1 MTSRNDFNWFH
12 NFEALKAN
20 IQERGHLPD
29 KHVVENR
36 ALLSWAKYQRK
47 KIKEG
52 KLDDE
57 KRELFESLLD
67 TRSIEHMGGRK
78 RKNVIQEQERNGL
91 CRD

>member
-1 MTSRNDFNWFH
+1 MAKNEENWFS
-12 NFEALKAN
+12 NYEALKAY

-52 KLDDE
+52 KLYAD
-57 KRELFESLLD
+57 KTQMFNELMGM
-67 TRSIEHMGGRK
+67 RSTEHTGGRK
-78 RKNVIQEQERNGL
+78 PKDPL
-91 CRD
+91 

>member
-1 MTSRNDFNWFH
+1 MPSKNDANWYQ
-12 NFEALKAN
+12 NYEALKAY
-20 IQERGHLPD
+20 ILERGHLPD

-67 TRSIEHMGGRK
+67 TRSIEHTGGRK
-78 RKNVIQEQERNGL
+78 QKNAVLEQ
-91 CRD
+91 